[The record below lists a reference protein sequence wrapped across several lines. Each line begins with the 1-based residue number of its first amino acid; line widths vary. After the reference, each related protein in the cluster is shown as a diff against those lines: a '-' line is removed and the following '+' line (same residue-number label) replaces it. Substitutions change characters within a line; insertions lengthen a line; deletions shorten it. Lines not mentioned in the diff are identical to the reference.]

1 MFDVGFWEVILIGG
15 LALVIL
21 GPERLPKVAREV
33 GRWAGRARAM
43 ARQLRSQLEQE
54 ISYDEYMRTQAPRPD
69 ARPGSGAASSPPST
83 PSDPAAPAPDS
94 EPAAAAAKERHD

>member
-1 MFDVGFWEVILIGG
+1 MFDVGFWELLLIGG

-33 GRWAGRARAM
+33 GRWVGRARAM

-54 ISYDEYMRTQAPRPD
+54 VSYDEYMKTQPSRGTPKPGAD
-69 ARPGSGAASSPPST
+69 AT
-83 PSDPAAPAPDS
+83 PAGDPAATETTATDAPDS
-94 EPAAAAAKERHD
+94 TKPDHD